1 MLDPH
6 HLCGIFFLSCLLVA
20 PGNSEVYSSAADMM
34 EVFKLERELVG
45 IMDNFAAKLQRKLDK
60 INSYLEVN
68 RTDKKLNST
77 KSVSKWSHFFGK
89 VSFFENV
96 SFFGEFSKHHLE
108 TLCKL
113 QASNPAN

>member
-68 RTDKKLNST
+68 KTDKKLKHNLV
-77 KSVSKWSHFFGK
+77 KKYAMDPKQWDYFFGRIGK
-89 VSFFENV
+89 F
-96 SFFGEFSKHHLE
+96 
-108 TLCKL
+108 
-113 QASNPAN
+113 

>member
-68 RTDKKLNST
+68 KTDKKLNST
-77 KSVSKWSHFFGK
+77 K
-89 VSFFENV
+89 
-96 SFFGEFSKHHLE
+96 
-108 TLCKL
+108 T
-113 QASNPAN
+113 

>member
-68 RTDKKLNST
+68 KTDKKLNSA
-77 KSVSKWSHFFGK
+77 KVFEIFSKLSHF
-89 VSFFENV
+89 
-96 SFFGEFSKHHLE
+96 L
-108 TLCKL
+108 
-113 QASNPAN
+113 